1 MPYHRSIHIKTVQAP
16 KPRQTVVLTLMNA
29 VACRT
34 PAAFLFCLNKA
45 ILEEHAMFRS
55 KPNAVSVCGGM
66 WRALSFA
73 NQIKRHWFHNEASD
87 VLIKGGYFLL
97 FVLCL
102 CYLYLYS
109 KGVLRRVIL
118 RLVFASF
125 HFYIGN
131 FTSHCIYFD
140 FSFFTTA
147 IDHI

>member
-1 MPYHRSIHIKTVQAP
+1 
-16 KPRQTVVLTLMNA
+16 
-29 VACRT
+29 
-34 PAAFLFCLNKA
+34 
-45 ILEEHAMFRS
+45 MFRS

-87 VLIKGGYFLL
+87 VLIKGGVFLL

-118 RLVFASF
+118 GLVFASF
-125 HFYIGN
+125 HFDIDN
-131 FTSHCIYFD
+131 FASQCIYFD